1 MLKPKFLST
10 KSISLDKLLNG
21 GFSLKELTLIYGEA
35 STGKTTLVLQTAIE
49 AAKALWKTL
58 YIDVDSSFTPQRFT
72 QIAGLN
78 INEASFNIFVFSPK
92 SFLEQTRII
101 ENLETCLSKSVV
113 LIIVDSITTLYRL
126 EASNP
131 EKRFVLNRALN
142 RQLAYLAELAKK
154 HELAVLLTS
163 QVHSLLNYA
172 DIEPIAKRA
181 LLHWCGTII
190 KLRNFKEGF
199 KEAVIER
206 LNFKEKLNI
215 KCRLKLAREGL
226 IDVNRNE

>member
-1 MLKPKFLST
+1 MST
-10 KSISLDKLLNG
+10 KSLSLNKLLNG
-21 GFSLKELTLIYGEA
+21 GFALKELTLIYGEA

-49 AAKALWKTL
+49 AAKTQWKTI
-58 YIDVDSSFTPQRFT
+58 YIDVDLSFTPQRFI

-78 INEASFNIFVFSPK
+78 KSEASSNIFVFSPR
-92 SFLEQTRII
+92 SFLEQTCII
-101 ENLETCLSKSVV
+101 ENLENYLSKSFA

-126 EASNP
+126 EASTL
-131 EKRFVLNRALN
+131 EERFTLNRALN

-154 HELAVLLTS
+154 HELTVLLTS

-172 DIEPIAKRA
+172 GIEPIAKRA

-190 KLRNFKEGF
+190 KLRNLTEGF
-199 KEAVIER
+199 KEAIIER
-206 LNFKEKLNI
+206 LNFKEEFNL

-226 IDVNRNE
+226 IDANRDE